1 MRGQGDPGRA
11 SLPGSRRVSS
21 ERSRHRSHVAAHPG
35 SAPGPSASVLHGH
48 TDAPGRASWLAR
60 SDSTEAHAY
69 AQCRSNKG
77 APGVDGQEFADIEA
91 YGVQRWLGELALA
104 LKQETYRSDPIRR
117 VFIPKANGKLRP
129 LGISTLR
136 DRVCMTAAMLVL
148 EPIFEADLPPE
159 QYAYRPGRKAQQ
171 AVVDVEALVFRG
183 HSEVVDADL
192 ADYFGSIPHAEL
204 LKSVARRIVDRR
216 VLHLIKMWLECPVEE
231 TDDRGRMTRTTEA
244 RDKRRGIPQ
253 GSPIS
258 PLLANFYMRRFVLGW
273 KMLGLERS
281 LGSRIVTYADDLVI
295 LCRKGK
301 AEEALQQ
308 LREIMG
314 RLKLLV
320 NDEKTRICKVPDGEF
335 DFLGY
340 TFGRMY
346 SARTGQAR
354 LGYRPS
360 KKSIRHAVAKIHA
373 LTVRT
378 GTWQETT
385 ELVNKLNR
393 TLRGWAN
400 YFNVGTVTKAYRA
413 IDNYTA
419 VRLRRW
425 LRIKHN
431 VRRRKG
437 GTYPLPHLYGHFGLV
452 RLTALGHNAPWVKA

>member
-1 MRGQGDPGRA
+1 MALHAKAKAEAGYRFYALYDKI
-11 SLPGSRRVSS
+11 SR
-21 ERSRHRSHVAAHPG
+21 EDI
-35 SAPGPSASVLHGH
+35 L
-48 TDAPGRASWLAR
+48 
-60 SDSTEAHAY
+60 AHAY

-77 APGVDGQEFADIEA
+77 APGVDGQDFADIEA
-91 YGVQRWLGELALA
+91 YGEQRWLGELALA
-104 LKQETYRSDPIRR
+104 LRQETYRPDPIRR
-117 VFIPKANGKLRP
+117 VYIPKANGKLRP

-159 QYAYRPGRKAQQ
+159 QYAYRPGRNAQQ
-171 AVVDVEALVFRG
+171 AVVEVEAQLFRG
-183 HSEVVDADL
+183 HPEVVDADL

-231 TDDRGRMTRTTEA
+231 TDDRGRKKRTTEA

-258 PLLANFYMRRFVLGW
+258 PLLANLYMRRFVLGW

-295 LCRKGK
+295 LCRRGK
-301 AEEALQQ
+301 AEEALRQ
-308 LREIMG
+308 LRMIMG
-314 RLKLLV
+314 RLKLMV
-320 NDEKTRICKVPDGEF
+320 NEEKTRICKVPEGEF

-346 SARTGQAR
+346 SAKTGQAR

-360 KKSIRHAVAKIHA
+360 RKSIKRVIESVRA
-373 LTVRT
+373 LTARS

-385 ELVNKLNR
+385 ELVGQLNR

-413 IDNYTA
+413 LDNYA
-419 VRLRRW
+419 AARLRRW
-425 LRIKHN
+425 LRFKHK
-431 VRRRKG
+431 VRRRRG
-437 GTYPLPHLYGHFGLV
+437 GTYPLSHLYGYFGLV
-452 RLTALGHNAPWVKA
+452 RLTALGRDMPWAKA